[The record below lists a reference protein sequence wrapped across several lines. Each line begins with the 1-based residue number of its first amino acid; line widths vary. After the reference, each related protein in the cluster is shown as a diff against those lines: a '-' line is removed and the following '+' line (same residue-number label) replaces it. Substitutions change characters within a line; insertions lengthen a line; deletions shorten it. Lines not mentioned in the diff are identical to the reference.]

1 MQGEGTALKLN
12 LKIGIGLMIA
22 FVMIMSGM
30 TAIMSESGLNDSVTV
45 SASGIN
51 NPTPTNTGCNVS
63 YSQSS
68 LQGNQIIANYT
79 GDYLQ
84 IVNPGYYIVTMSCTN
99 HNSNVFLSLNYNGIQ
114 TMQNSTYSIAQMGV
128 NTSNG
133 NGVIQTINFFW
144 HDGTYHDNG
153 IIALIVNSTNSNG
166 QNSGSSNNLDTT
178 PRVSMW
184 PGKVNQHNWN
194 GIWMTDPDGKSGGHP
209 STSYSNDYGDR
220 KVDYCQKW
228 WPNTYAVQLMPLRET
243 ITFYTAG
250 NAVAY
255 VSTKDVYECLIGN
268 GTTPPAGNGTLPGSG
283 NNTNPSNGNG
293 TTPPAGNGT
302 LPGSGNNTVNQE
314 WIDFGFSN
322 NHSNYVGVGESLEG
336 EYSVGLMDPGVNYN
350 VNLTVWRDNGTLFQT
365 HSYVESTTFT
375 SNDENAYGIYNN
387 AEHSDWI
394 PLAGGAPGQYNMDG
408 DCFYA
413 IAVLFG
419 NGTYITETIYEFS
432 VTTVDCDYHYNPS
445 TGNNTGGNNTGGC
458 DDTGTNNTG
467 TNNTGGNNTGGYDNT
482 GTNNTGSN
490 NTNGTPP
497 ILLVTSDLPEEIEQT
512 ENEKLL
518 NSGLEALSEAVDDLS
533 LEQEAVLVSAGVG
546 MTSFSLIGLI
556 SRYFSKGII

>member
-1 MQGEGTALKLN
+1 MQGAGTALKLN

-30 TAIMSESGLNDSVTV
+30 TEIMTESGLNDSVSV

-84 IVNPGYYIVTMSCTN
+84 TVNAGYYIVTMACTN
-99 HNSNVFLSLNYNGIQ
+99 HNSNVFLSLNYNGMQ

-133 NGVIQTINFFW
+133 NGVIQMINFYW
-144 HDGTYHDNG
+144 HDGTSHNSG
-153 IIALIVNSTNSNG
+153 VIALIVNSTNSNG
-166 QNSGSSNNLDTT
+166 QNSGSSNTLDTT

-283 NNTNPSNGNG
+283 NNTNPNNGNG
-293 TTPPAGNGT
+293 TTPPVGNGT
-302 LPGSGNNTVNQE
+302 LPGSGNNT
-314 WIDFGFSN
+314 
-322 NHSNYVGVGESLEG
+322 
-336 EYSVGLMDPGVNYN
+336 
-350 VNLTVWRDNGTLFQT
+350 
-365 HSYVESTTFT
+365 
-375 SNDENAYGIYNN
+375 
-387 AEHSDWI
+387 
-394 PLAGGAPGQYNMDG
+394 
-408 DCFYA
+408 
-413 IAVLFG
+413 
-419 NGTYITETIYEFS
+419 
-432 VTTVDCDYHYNPS
+432 NPS
-445 TGNNTGGNNTGGC
+445 GGNTSGNNTSNCGSDSSLTDLMIRTDSNTYTVGDTIQIEWYVNCTVLGQYYTIDSFIHDGASLVYGGSPWFGWSAQWNPIYFDDYISNLGAGNYCFNATLYDSGVFVEYEETCFTVVNGASNNSG
-458 DDTGTNNTG
+458 
-467 TNNTGGNNTGGYDNT
+467 
-482 GTNNTGSN
+482 N
-490 NTNGTPP
+490 NTNGNPP
-497 ILLVTSDLPEEIEQT
+497 ILLVNSDLPEEIEQT
-512 ENEKLL
+512 GNEKLL
-518 NSGLEALSEAVDDLS
+518 NSGLEALSEVIEDLS
-533 LEQEAVLVSAGVG
+533 LEQDAVLVSAGVG